1 MNKLM
6 KYRRFIMNMIGVLPL
21 ILSLGTSNVAFAA
34 SSTSNISVT
43 IVAER
48 NTVKEGQTITY
59 TATMTNLV
67 PKDANFVDVGFGLP
81 DQLNLVSMIC
91 DLGISPDTPFCE
103 YSSLN
108 AGETVI
114 STLVATPNPDVQ
126 NHKKHLVTTAAVSFE
141 VDCSF
146 DPNCTFDPNNRNN
159 SASVAIKLIGSL
171 AHP

>member
-59 TATMTNLV
+59 TATMTNLG
-67 PKDANFVDVGFGLP
+67 PDDANFVDVGFGLP
-81 DQLNLVSMIC
+81 DQLNLVSMTC

-103 YSSLN
+103 YSSLK
-108 AGETVI
+108 AGETVVSI
-114 STLVATPNPDVQ
+114 MVATPIADAPHGDR
-126 NHKKHLVTTAAVSFE
+126 HLSVRAAISFE
-141 VDCSF
+141 VNCSF
-146 DPNCTFDPNNRNN
+146 DPNCTFDPELGNNV
-159 SASVAIKLIGSL
+159 ASVSTKLIGKI
-171 AHP
+171 A